1 MSTPVETLGEAPKRE
16 PAINVPWTVAALII
30 ALIGAHGLRVVSGGA
45 PETFALTSTDLVSD
59 RFAGLVTYQFVHG
72 GWTHVLMNAAFIL
85 AFGAPVARYL
95 GGGWRGATAFFCFF
109 LVCGAVAAAV
119 YGGYADLTAG
129 LWGQRGGWV
138 LLGASGSASGL
149 MGAAARLLEG
159 RGRPGSMFGRTVS
172 TMTLSWIAVN
182 VLLGATGLTPGAAG
196 APVAW
201 EAHIFGYF
209 CGLFLIGP
217 FGRVAGLKND
227 HAIAL

>member
-1 MSTPVETLGEAPKRE
+1 MSTPVETLGETPKRE
-16 PAINVPWTVAALII
+16 PAINAPWTVAGLII
-30 ALIGAHGLRVVSGGA
+30 ALIGAHVVRVVSGGD
-45 PETFALTSTDLVSD
+45 PETFAITSADLVSD

-72 GWTHVLMNAAFIL
+72 SWTHVLMNAAFVL

-109 LVCGAVAAAV
+109 LMCGAVAAAV

-129 LWGQRGGWV
+129 LWGPRGDWV

-149 MGAAARLLEG
+149 MGAAARLMEG

-172 TMTLSWIAVN
+172 AMTLSWIAVN

-217 FGRVAGLKND
+217 FGRFAGIKSD